1 MKFEKLTAAAI
12 VLVFVTLVIAGLIG
26 WLFPTHP
33 RLAAIASAVIG
44 LIMGWFLRDKG
55 YIKRT

>member
-1 MKFEKLTAAAI
+1 MKLEKLSAAAI
-12 VLVFVTLVIAGLIG
+12 VLVFVVLVIAGLIG

-33 RLAAIASAVIG
+33 RLATIASVVIG